1 MSDLLTQDLIVLIN
15 HFTRALSRA
24 GEGEDTLGGPML
36 RNVNFVVLLLA
47 SLGFLS
53 MAAVPAMAQ
62 VDRGNIVGTV
72 TDPTGAR
79 ISNAQITITNLE
91 TGQPVHLTTDVEGNY
106 NANLLKIGTYSV
118 LATKQG
124 FEKTVQPSVDVAV
137 NQSVRVDLLLK
148 LGAASETVEVTGA
161 APLLQTESSS
171 LGTIETERRISDLP
185 LNGRNFIQLA
195 YLGPG
200 ANGGQTGTN
209 VSGGVFENERANEAI
224 SVNGLRVSNNNFLLN
239 GVDNNE
245 FGLGGVVV
253 LPPPD
258 AIQEFKTEEN
268 SMSAEFGRGGAA
280 VNVVLKSGSNKIH
293 GGLYEFI
300 RNDKLDAVNY
310 FNQGRQPFKRNQ
322 FGAFLGGPL
331 KKNRTFLFGDYQGS
345 RLRASN
351 PFLSTVPTTAER
363 AGIFTDRLTGQ
374 NFSPCPTPSLT
385 DTFDTGTIFDPY
397 TTNTNYQC
405 ADGSTVSLRAPISY
419 QGQVNVIPPC
429 VGSTGLSATGGACL
443 NQVGSNIANFY
454 PQPTDPTSLTN
465 NYLANQNQ
473 VNNQDSIDIRLDHR
487 FREQDQIFGSY
498 SFGDV
503 RSQQPGPLGP
513 LWGGSDCCPS
523 ISNSRAQHLG
533 IGYTHT
539 FSERVLNDLHGG
551 YFRYAVNALP
561 FNFGKN
567 LGAQLGIPNVNRP
580 GYPNSSGLTNI
591 DIAGFTSLGDSQWLP
606 EHVFENIFQVADTL
620 TWIKGRHSLK
630 FGVDFRRQQRNFF
643 QLSNPRGY
651 FVFGG
656 GYTNDLTTA
665 NGGNGLA
672 DALLGVPISNEQ
684 DFLAGLYPTRYWDLA
699 EFFQDDFHLSHNLT
713 INLGL
718 RYELT
723 SPANGRVGNF
733 DLNRATVVTSY
744 GPGAVSHAGVQFD
757 KKDWGPRVGLA
768 WSVAK
773 NTVVRSAFG
782 MFYSAEANI
791 FDDLGLNPP
800 QLSFYAANFNAAAI
814 PSAGQ
819 LVSSGFPSTLPQ
831 GSATNISGPVK
842 TTGPIRR
849 IPRILEWNLS
859 VQHQFTENW
868 VAQIGYV
875 GTRSND
881 LWNHEASDLNQAPQ
895 VLDTNFCGP
904 DPTNCIPN
912 FGRRYFAQ
920 QPNMTQVLPLDYPQF
935 QSAYNAFQASLNK
948 RFSKGFN
955 VLVAYTFAKNL
966 GNADGN
972 VGGYVQ
978 NAYFPNLEH
987 GAVSPDLRQRLSVS
1001 YLYEIPVGHGRQFM
1015 GGAHGIVD
1023 AVLGGWQL
1031 AGITSAQTGE
1041 AVTAVMSTDLSNTGS
1056 FSYRPNQIANPYNF
1070 SFNTASQANDYGCSN
1085 PGHQTLDCWVNQ
1097 ATFIAPPLAY
1107 LQQSAHSFG
1116 NGRIGNLRGP
1126 NLVDFDLVLQKNFKI
1141 AESQQIEFRSEFF
1154 NLLNHPNFGL
1164 PGGGSLVY
1172 VDVPGGAAIT
1182 NTATDNRQIEFAL
1195 KYTF

>member
-1 MSDLLTQDLIVLIN
+1 
-15 HFTRALSRA
+15 
-24 GEGEDTLGGPML
+24 ML
-36 RNVNFVVLLLA
+36 RHVYAVVLL
-47 SLGFLS
+47 SIVGFLLI
-53 MAAVPAMAQ
+53 ADVPAAGQ
-62 VDRGNIVGTV
+62 VDRGAIVGV
-72 TDPTGAR
+72 VADPTGAR
-79 ISNAQITITNLE
+79 LSNAQVTITNRD
-91 TGQPVHLTTDVEGNY
+91 TGQPVHITTDDEGNY
-106 NANLLKIGTYSV
+106 NAKLLKIGTYSV
-118 LATKQG
+118 SATKQG
-124 FEKTVQPSVDVAV
+124 FETTVQAGVDVAV
-137 NQSVRVDLLLK
+137 SQSVRVDLVLK
-148 LGAASETVEVTGA
+148 LGSASETVQVTGA

-171 LGTIETERRISDLP
+171 LGTVETERRISELP

-200 ANGGQTGTN
+200 ANGGQTGSN
-209 VSGGVFENERANEAI
+209 VSGGVFENERANEAV

-280 VNVVLKSGSNKIH
+280 VNVVLKSGTNQIH

-310 FNQGRQPFKRNQ
+310 FNQGQQPFKRNQ
-322 FGAFLGGPL
+322 FGAFLGGPV

-351 PFLSTVPTTAER
+351 PFLSTVPTAAER
-363 AGIFTDRLTGQ
+363 GGDFSDRLTGQ
-374 NFSPCPTPSLT
+374 TFSPCSTSSPA

-397 TTNTNYQC
+397 STNPNYQC
-405 ADGSTVSLRAPISY
+405 ADGSVVSFRNPISY
-419 QGQVNVIPPC
+419 LGQVNVIPPGMMDT
-429 VGSTGLSATGGACL
+429 VGR
-443 NQVGSNIANFY
+443 NIANFY
-454 PQPTDPTSLTN
+454 PLPTSPTDLTD

-473 VNNQDSIDIRLDHR
+473 VNDQDSFDVRVDHR
-487 FREQDQIFGSY
+487 LREQDQIFASY

-503 RSQQPGPLGP
+503 RSQSPGPLGP

-523 ISNSRAQHLG
+523 ISDSRAQHLG

-539 FSERVLNDLHGG
+539 FSARFLNDLHGG

-561 FNFGKN
+561 FNFGKD

-580 GYPNSSGLTNI
+580 GFPNSSGLTNI
-591 DIAGFTSLGDSQWLP
+591 DVAGFTSLGDSQYLP
-606 EHVFENIFQVADTL
+606 EHVFENIVQVADTL
-620 TWIKGRHSLK
+620 TLIRGRHSLR
-630 FGVDFRRQQRNFF
+630 FGIDFRRQQRNFF

-656 GYTNDLTTA
+656 GYTNDLSTA

-672 DALLGVPISNEQ
+672 DLLLGVPVFNEQ
-684 DFLAGLYPTRYWDLA
+684 DFLGGLYPTRYWDLS
-699 EFFQDDFHLSHNLT
+699 EFFQDDLHVSRNLT
-713 INLGL
+713 INFGL

-733 DLNRATVVTSY
+733 DLNRAIVVTSY
-744 GPGAVSHAGVQFD
+744 GQNAVSHAGVQFD
-757 KKDWGPRVGLA
+757 KKDWGPRIGFS

-773 NTVVRSAFG
+773 NTVIRSAFG

-800 QLSFYAANFNAAAI
+800 QLTFYAANFNAAAI
-814 PSAGQ
+814 PTAAQ
-819 LVSSGFPSTLPQ
+819 LVSSGFPIALPP
-831 GSATNISGPVK
+831 GSATDISGPVK
-842 TTGPIRR
+842 TTGPKRV
-849 IPRILEWNLS
+849 IPRILEWNVS
-859 VQHQFTENW
+859 IQHQFTENW
-868 VAQIGYV
+868 VAQVGYV
-875 GTRSND
+875 GTRSRD

-895 VLDTNFCGP
+895 ILDTNFCGP

-912 FGRRYFAQ
+912 FGRRYYAQ

-935 QSAYNAFQASLNK
+935 KSSYNAFQASLNK
-948 RFSKGFN
+948 RFSAGFN

-987 GAVSPDLRQRLSVS
+987 GAVAPDLRHRLSVS
-1001 YLYEIPVGHGRQFM
+1001 YLYELPVGHGHHFM
-1015 GGAHGIVD
+1015 GDAHGIGD
-1023 AVLGGWQL
+1023 AILGGWQI

-1041 AVTAVMSTDLSNTGS
+1041 AVTAVMSSDLSNTGS
-1056 FSYRPNQIANPYNF
+1056 FSYRPDQIANPYNF
-1070 SFNTASQANDYGCSN
+1070 SLNTASQTNDYGCSN

-1097 ATFIAPPLAY
+1097 AAFVAPVLAPG
-1107 LQQSAHSFG
+1107 QQSAHSFG
-1116 NGRIGNLRGP
+1116 HGRIGNLRGP
-1126 NLVDFDLVLQKNFKI
+1126 NLVDFDLVLQKHFKI
-1141 AESQQIEFRSEFF
+1141 GERQQIEFRSEFF

-1164 PGGGSLVY
+1164 PGGGSLVA

>member
-1 MSDLLTQDLIVLIN
+1 
-15 HFTRALSRA
+15 
-24 GEGEDTLGGPML
+24 ML
-36 RNVNFVVLLLA
+36 RNVNAVVLLLA
-47 SLGFLS
+47 FAGVLLI
-53 MAAVPAMAQ
+53 ATVPAIAQ
-62 VDRGNIVGTV
+62 LDRGAIVGTV

-79 ISNAQITITNLE
+79 ISNAQITVTNRE
-91 TGQPVHLTTDVEGNY
+91 TGEPVHLTTDGEGNY

-118 LATKQG
+118 SATKQG
-124 FEKTVQPSVDVAV
+124 FETTVQASVDVAV
-137 NQSVRVDLLLK
+137 NQSVRVDLALK
-148 LGAASETVEVTGA
+148 LGSTSEKVEVTGA

-171 LGTIETERRISDLP
+171 LGTIETERRIADLP

-200 ANGGQTGTN
+200 ANGGQTGTS

-258 AIQEFKTEEN
+258 AIQEFKTEES

-280 VNVVLKSGSNKIH
+280 VNVVLKSGANQVH
-293 GGLYEFI
+293 GGVYEFI

-310 FNQGRQPFKRNQ
+310 FNQGQQPFKRNQ
-322 FGAFLGGPL
+322 FGAFLGGPII
-331 KKNRTFLFGDYQGS
+331 KNRTFLFGDYQGS
-345 RLRASN
+345 RLRASQ

-363 AGIFTDRLTGQ
+363 GGDFTGRLTGQ
-374 NFSPCPTPSLT
+374 TFSPCPTARPT
-385 DTFDTGTIFDPY
+385 DTFDTGTIFNPY
-397 TTNTNYQC
+397 STNTNYQC
-405 ADGSTVSLRAPISY
+405 ADGSVVSLRTPVSY
-419 QGQVNVIPPC
+419 NGQVNVIPP
-429 VGSTGLSATGGACL
+429 TMI
-443 NQVGSNIANFY
+443 NQVGQNIANFY
-454 PQPTDPTSLTN
+454 PLPTDPTVLTN

-473 VNNQDSIDIRLDHR
+473 LNDQDSIDVRLDHR
-487 FREQDQIFGSY
+487 FREQDQIFSSY

-503 RSQQPGPLGP
+503 RSSQPGPLGP
-513 LWGGSDCCPS
+513 LYGGSDCCPS

-539 FSERVLNDLHGG
+539 FSERLLNDLHGG

-561 FNFGKN
+561 FNFGKDVSST
-567 LGAQLGIPNVNRP
+567 QLQIPNTNRP

-591 DIAGFTSLGDSQWLP
+591 DIAGFTSLGDSMWLP
-606 EHVFENIFQVADTL
+606 EHVFENIFQIADTL

-630 FGVDFRRQQRNFF
+630 LGVDFRRQQRNFF
-643 QLSNPRGY
+643 QLSSPRGW
-651 FVFGG
+651 FQFGG

-665 NGGNGLA
+665 NGGNALA
-672 DALLGVPISNEQ
+672 DLLFGVPFFNEQ

-699 EFFQDDFHLSHNLT
+699 EFFQDDFHFSHNLT
-713 INLGL
+713 INFGL

-723 SPANGRVGNF
+723 SPANGKVGNF
-733 DLNRATVVTSY
+733 DLNRAIVVTSY
-744 GPGAVSHAGVQFD
+744 GQNPVPHAGVQFD
-757 KKDWGPRVGLA
+757 KKDFGPRVGFA
-768 WSVAK
+768 WSVGK
-773 NTVVRSAFG
+773 NTVIRSAYG

-800 QLSFYAANFNAAAI
+800 QLSFYAANFNASAI
-814 PSAGQ
+814 PSTAQ
-819 LVSSGFPSTLPQ
+819 LISSGFPSALPQ
-831 GSATNISGPVK
+831 GSATSISGPVK
-842 TTGPIRR
+842 TTGPERK

-859 VQHQFTENW
+859 VQHQFAQNW
-868 VAQIGYV
+868 VTQIGYV
-875 GTRSND
+875 GTRSYD
-881 LWNHEASDLNQAPQ
+881 LWNHEASDLNQAPVIQ
-895 VLDTNFCGP
+895 DSNFCGAV
-904 DPTNCIPN
+904 DANGQCTQPN

-935 QSAYNAFQASLNK
+935 QSFYNSFQASLNK

-955 VLVAYTFAKNL
+955 VLAAYTFAKNL

-978 NAYFPNLEH
+978 NSYFPNLEH
-987 GAVSPDLRQRLSVS
+987 GPVAPDLRQRVSVS
-1001 YLYEIPVGHGRQFM
+1001 YLYEIPVGHGRQFL
-1015 GGAHGIVD
+1015 GGSHGIVD
-1023 AVLGGWQL
+1023 AFLGGWQV

-1056 FSYRPNQIANPYNF
+1056 FSYRPNQIANPYDF
-1070 SFNTASQANDYGCSN
+1070 SFNTASQGQDFGCSN

-1097 ATFIAPPLAY
+1097 AAFAAPPLAPG
-1107 LQQSAHSFG
+1107 QQSAHSFG
-1116 NGRIGNLRGP
+1116 DGKMGNLRGP

-1141 AESQQIEFRSEFF
+1141 GESQQIEFRSELF
-1154 NLLNHPNFGL
+1154 NLFNHPNFGL
-1164 PGGGSLVY
+1164 PGGGFVVY